1 MTVTNASTAF
11 ATLVDAAFV
20 HAHLAD
26 PAMVVLDVGMRRN
39 ADSVLVSSRGD
50 YELAR
55 IPRARFLDI
64 GRDLSAPGRL
74 HFMLP
79 DAAQFATAMTAAG
92 VTDTSS
98 IVVYSR
104 DRIWWATRAW
114 FVLRAFGLRRVAVLD
129 GGFAAWRDGGYPV
142 ESGPPPASAAARFTP
157 RAPNR
162 AAVAVREDVLR
173 ALAAGGVVANAL
185 SPAQHS
191 GAETNHYSRPGRI
204 AGSINLP
211 GAALLDG
218 AGRFLPPARLAEML
232 APALGRDAITYC
244 GGGVTATA
252 VTFALALLGHPS
264 RVYDGS
270 LEEWSADAALPMETG

>member
-20 HAHLAD
+20 HAQLAD
-26 PAMVVLDVGMRRN
+26 PALVVLDVGMRRN
-39 ADSVLVSSRGD
+39 ADGVLVSSRGD

-55 IPRARFLDI
+55 IPGARFIDI

-79 DAAQFATAMTAAG
+79 DAARFATAMAAAG
-92 VTDTSS
+92 VTDTSR
-98 IVVYSR
+98 IVLYSR
-104 DRIWWATRAW
+104 DKIWWATRAW

-129 GGFAAWRDGGYPV
+129 GGFAAWRKGGYQV
-142 ESGPPPASAAARFTP
+142 ESGPPPAPAAARFTP
-157 RAPNR
+157 REPDR
-162 AAVAVREDVLR
+162 AAIAAREDVLR

-185 SPAQHS
+185 SPAQHT
-191 GAETNHYSRPGRI
+191 GTETNHYSRPGRI

-218 AGRFLPPARLAEML
+218 AGRFLPPARLAEVL
-232 APALGRDAITYC
+232 APAAGRDAITYC

-270 LEEWSADAALPMETG
+270 LEEWSADPALPMETG